1 MRLLP
6 AMMAI
11 ILLFLIA
18 FLFKGYNLKRQGY
31 QITGLSKKAT
41 RALTIVILILI
52 VGLLFRVMGKIAV
65 LIGVLIAIIYLMS
78 LKKS

>member
-1 MRLLP
+1 
-6 AMMAI
+6 MMAI